1 MQKLVQIGQV
11 SAEGEGCQWE
21 KREPIEMVEEVADLA
36 QSVQKSED
44 IVDEVAETSIT
55 AGKVDDVLVTSG
67 EIEEVD
73 GYER

>member
-36 QSVQKSED
+36 QSV
-44 IVDEVAETSIT
+44 
-55 AGKVDDVLVTSG
+55 
-67 EIEEVD
+67 
-73 GYER
+73 